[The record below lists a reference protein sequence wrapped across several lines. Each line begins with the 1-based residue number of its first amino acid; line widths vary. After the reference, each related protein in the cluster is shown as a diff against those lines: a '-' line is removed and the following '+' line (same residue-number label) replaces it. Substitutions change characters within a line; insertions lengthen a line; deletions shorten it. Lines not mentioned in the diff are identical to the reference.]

1 MPTGLQR
8 LVSVAA
14 NHPPLPNSNSRAA
27 SPRPSNGAARVN
39 LFDEQFL
46 NSFFMPSGPRLDL
59 DITMDPFVKQ
69 INNEQHFSPTSS
81 IVPYSLTP
89 PSFGAGSNL
98 TTYISNPTSCQPS
111 KKAYQGV
118 NAASTVTAA
127 FSTSSAAP
135 PTQIS
140 IYTNKRNALASPA
153 KGGATRT
160 KDVVDLSAMDGVKNS
175 KVVID
180 LSGKA
185 GGSA

>member
-1 MPTGLQR
+1 MNNTSLLR
-8 LVSVAA
+8 L
-14 NHPPLPNSNSRAA
+14 L
-27 SPRPSNGAARVN
+27 
-39 LFDEQFL
+39 
-46 NSFFMPSGPRLDL
+46 SFPVL
-59 DITMDPFVKQ
+59 
-69 INNEQHFSPTSS
+69 SS
-81 IVPYSLTP
+81 P

-98 TTYISNPTSCQPS
+98 TTYISDPTSRQPS

-127 FSTSSAAP
+127 VSTLSAAS

-140 IYTNKRNALASPA
+140 IYTNKRNALTSPA
-153 KGGATRT
+153 KSGATRT
-160 KDVVDLSAMDGVKNS
+160 KEVVDLSAMDGAKNS